1 MVITS
6 RLIKS
11 WIFWLILFLIV
22 VRISFVFIF
31 GQGFRSTVT
40 EQLLSQKQ
48 IIARAEASNASLFF
62 EKFGNSLAVL
72 AQLNSIEKRDE
83 GVVHDMDTFM
93 EQRRNSG
100 FVGGVVLTDK
110 NGIVQFNSN
119 ILGTRD
125 LGESLSDRDYFIWA
139 KGQVKKGEY
148 FISRPVVSRLGAS
161 KGQTIT
167 VVASPVFQNGVFMGV
182 VAASVKLQPLAEHF
196 FGLMKLSD
204 QTQIHLFDEE
214 GDLLYS
220 NSDPDAVDLNISELF
235 SADPALKDRVE
246 NALGTNEEGRFQT
259 QKYLAAYS
267 PIELG
272 TQNWLLIISSSMEEV
287 EKIESPFRVRQTA
300 LSILAVFTLILFGVL
315 LLKKNQA

>member
-62 EKFGNSLAVL
+62 EKFGDSVAVL
-72 AQLNSIEKRDE
+72 AQLNSIEKRDAS
-83 GVVHDMDTFM
+83 VVHDMDTFM
-93 EQRRNSG
+93 EQHRSSG

-110 NGIVQFNSN
+110 NGVVQFNSN

-125 LGESLSDRDYFIWA
+125 LDESLADRDYFIWDKDQA
-139 KGQVKKGEY
+139 KKGEY
-148 FISRPVVSRLGAS
+148 FISDPVVSRFGAS
-161 KGQTIT
+161 KGQTIV
-167 VVASPVFQNGVFMGV
+167 VVASPVYQNGVFMGV
-182 VAASVKLQPLAEHF
+182 VAASVKLEPLAEHF

-204 QTQIHLFDEE
+204 QTQIHLFDAE

-220 NSDPDAVDLNISELF
+220 NSEQDSVGLNISNLF
-235 SADPALKDRVE
+235 SADQTLRDGIKGAI
-246 NALGTNEEGRFQT
+246 GTSKEGQIQT
-259 QKYLAAYS
+259 QKYLSAYS
-267 PIELG
+267 PVELG
-272 TQNWLLIISSSMEEV
+272 TQNWLLVISSSMEEV

>member
-62 EKFGNSLAVL
+62 EKFGDSVAVL
-72 AQLNSIEKRDE
+72 AQLNSIEKRDAS
-83 GVVHDMDTFM
+83 VVHDMDTFM
-93 EQRRNSG
+93 EQHRSSG

-167 VVASPVFQNGVFMGV
+167 VVASTVFQNGVFMGV
-182 VAASVKLQPLAEHF
+182 VAASVKLEPLAEHF

-204 QTQIHLFDEE
+204 QTQIHLFDAE

-220 NSDPDAVDLNISELF
+220 NSEQDSVGLNISNLF
-235 SADPALKDRVE
+235 SADQTLRDGIKGAI
-246 NALGTNEEGRFQT
+246 GTSKEGQIQT
-259 QKYLAAYS
+259 QKYLSAYS
-267 PIELG
+267 PVELG
-272 TQNWLLIISSSMEEV
+272 TQNWLLVISSSMEEV